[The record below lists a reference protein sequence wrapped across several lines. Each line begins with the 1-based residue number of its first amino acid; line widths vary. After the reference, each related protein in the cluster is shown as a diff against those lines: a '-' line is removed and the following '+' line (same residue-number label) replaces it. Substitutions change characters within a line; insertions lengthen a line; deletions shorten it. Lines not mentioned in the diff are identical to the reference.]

1 MALAQVK
8 EYLTFDDVL
17 LKPQASTIL
26 PNNVDISTNLT
37 KDIKLNIPIISAAMD
52 TVTESKMAIS
62 MSQNG
67 GLGVIHKN
75 YDIETQSYEVK
86 KVKRYEAGIV
96 YNPITMSPNNTIE
109 DVLNV
114 MEKQNIS
121 GFPVVDKANKLQGII
136 TNRDVRF
143 VINKKTKVKDL
154 MTKKV
159 ISITQTQSK
168 GMSSFGLAKKL
179 LQENRIEKLVVTDN
193 NNKCIG
199 LITVKDIQRGEK
211 FPYSVKDKNGQLLV
225 GAAIGSKPN
234 DLQRAIELD
243 KAGVDI
249 LFIDTAHGHS
259 SAVLESFKKIRKKI
273 NLPIV
278 VGNIAT
284 PEAAKDLIR
293 LGADAI
299 KVGIGPGSICTTRIV
314 AGVGVPQFTAI
325 QDIATITNKN
335 KIPMISDGGIRYS
348 GDIVKALAAGAN
360 CIMAGSLFAGTD
372 ESPGEVFLF
381 QGRSYKSYRGMG
393 SLGAMARGSADRYFQ
408 DEINEAIKLV
418 PEGIEGRI
426 PYKGQVSNVLFQLT
440 GGLRSGMGYTGSK
453 NLTIL
458 KKNAKFVRLTN
469 SGINE
474 SHVHGVQVTKEAP
487 NYRSN

>member
-1 MALAQVK
+1 MAQVK

-17 LKPQASTIL
+17 LKPQSSNIL

-37 KDIKLNIPIISAAMD
+37 RDITLNIPIISAAMD

-75 YDIETQSYEVK
+75 FDIETQSFEVK

-96 YNPITMSPNNTIE
+96 YNPITMNPNNTIE

-114 MEKQNIS
+114 MQEHRIS
-121 GFPVVDKANKLQGII
+121 GFPVVDKDNTLLGII

-159 ISITQTQSK
+159 ISITKTQSK
-168 GMSSFGLAKKL
+168 AMSSFGLAKKL
-179 LQENRIEKLVVTDN
+179 LQENRIEKLVVTDK

-211 FPYSVKDKNGQLLV
+211 FPNSVRDKNGQLLV

-234 DLQRAIELD
+234 DFLRATELD

-259 SAVLESFKKIRKKI
+259 STVLESFKKIRKKI
-273 NLPIV
+273 QLPIV

-284 PEAAKDLIR
+284 PEAAKDLIK

-299 KVGIGPGSICTTRIV
+299 KIGIGPGSICTTRIV

-325 QDIATITNKN
+325 QDIASITNKN

-408 DEINEAIKLV
+408 DEINESIKLV

-453 NLTIL
+453 NLTVL
-458 KKNAKFVRLTN
+458 NKNAQFVRLTN

>member
-1 MALAQVK
+1 MAQVK
-8 EYLTFDDVL
+8 EFLTFDDIL
-17 LKPQASTIL
+17 LQPRKSSVL
-26 PNNVDISTNLT
+26 PNQVNIQTQLT
-37 KDIKLNIPIISAAMD
+37 KNITLNIPVLSAAMD
-52 TVTESKMAIS
+52 TVTESKMAIA
-62 MSQNG
+62 MAQNG

-75 YDIETQSYEVK
+75 FDILTQASEVAR
-86 KVKRYEAGIV
+86 VKRFEAGIV
-96 YNPITMSPNNTIE
+96 YDPITMSPENTIE
-109 DVLNV
+109 DVFAI
-114 MEKQNIS
+114 MDEKKIS
-121 GFPVVDKANKLQGII
+121 GFPVIDKTKKLLGII

-143 VINKKTKVKDL
+143 VTNKKSMVKDY

-159 ISITQTQSK
+159 ITIQKNQSTNY
-168 GMSSFGLAKKL
+168 AKKL
-179 LQENRIEKLVVTDN
+179 LHENRIEKLVVVDN
-193 NNKCIG
+193 QKKCIG
-199 LITVKDIQRGEK
+199 LITVKDIQRSERY
-211 FPYSVKDKNGQLLV
+211 PSSVRDKNGRLLV
-225 GAAIGSKPN
+225 GAAVGTKLE
-234 DLQRAIELD
+234 DLERAIALD
-243 KAGVDI
+243 KSGVDV

-259 SAVLESFKKIRKKI
+259 MSVIDAYKKIRK
-273 NLPIV
+273 NTHCPIV

-284 PEAAKDLIR
+284 PDAAKDLIK
-293 LGADAI
+293 LGVDAI
-299 KVGIGPGSICTTRIV
+299 KVGIGPGSICTTRVV

-325 QDIATITNKN
+325 QEISTVASKA
-335 KIPMISDGGIRYS
+335 KIPMISDGGIRFS

-408 DEINEAIKLV
+408 DEINESIKLV

-426 PYKGQVSNVLFQLT
+426 PYKGTVSNVLFQLT
-440 GGLRSGMGYTGSK
+440 GGLKSGMGYTGSK
-453 NLTIL
+453 DLSNLR
-458 KKNAKFVRLTN
+458 KNAKFIRSTN

>member
-1 MALAQVK
+1 M
-8 EYLTFDDVL
+8 Y
-17 LKPQASTIL
+17 
-26 PNNVDISTNLT
+26 
-37 KDIKLNIPIISAAMD
+37 
-52 TVTESKMAIS
+52 
-62 MSQNG
+62 
-67 GLGVIHKN
+67 
-75 YDIETQSYEVK
+75 
-86 KVKRYEAGIV
+86 KR
-96 YNPITMSPNNTIE
+96 
-109 DVLNV
+109 
-114 MEKQNIS
+114 Q
-121 GFPVVDKANKLQGII
+121 GFPVVDKDNTLQGII

-168 GMSSFGLAKKL
+168 AMSSFGLAKKL

-193 NNKCIG
+193 NKKCIG

-211 FPYSVKDKNGQLLV
+211 FPFSVKDKNGQLLV

-234 DLQRAIELD
+234 DLLRAIELD

-259 SAVLESFKKIRKKI
+259 SAVLDSFKKIRKKI
-273 NLPIV
+273 KLPIV

-284 PEAAKDLIR
+284 PDAAKDLIK

-325 QDIATITNKN
+325 QDIASITNKN

-453 NLTIL
+453 NLTTL

>member
-1 MALAQVK
+1 MAQVK
-8 EYLTFDDVL
+8 EFLTFDDVL
-17 LKPQASTIL
+17 LQPRKSSVL
-26 PNNVDISTNLT
+26 PNHVNIQTQLT
-37 KDIKLNIPIISAAMD
+37 KDISLNIPILSAAMD
-52 TVTESKMAIS
+52 TVTESRMAIA
-62 MSQNG
+62 MAQNG

-75 YDIETQSYEVK
+75 FDIATQASEVAR
-86 KVKRYEAGIV
+86 VKRFEAGIV

-109 DVLNV
+109 DVFAI
-114 MEKQNIS
+114 MDEKNIS
-121 GFPVVDKANKLQGII
+121 GFPVVDKNNKLLGII

-143 VINKKTKVKDL
+143 VTNKKSMVKDY

-159 ISITQTQSK
+159 ITIQKNQSTNH
-168 GMSSFGLAKKL
+168 AKRL
-179 LQENRIEKLVVTDN
+179 LHENRIEKLVVIDN
-193 NNKCIG
+193 QKRCIG
-199 LITVKDIQRGEK
+199 LITVKDIQRSERY
-211 FPYSVKDKNGQLLV
+211 PSSVRDKNGRLLV
-225 GAAIGSKPN
+225 GAAVGTKLD
-234 DLQRAIELD
+234 DLERAVALD
-243 KAGVDI
+243 KSGVDV

-259 SAVLESFKKIRKKI
+259 NSVLDAYKKIRKKTHC
-273 NLPIV
+273 PIV

-284 PEAAKDLIR
+284 PEAAKDLIK
-293 LGADAI
+293 LGVDAI
-299 KVGIGPGSICTTRIV
+299 KVGIGPGSICTTRVV

-325 QDIATITNKN
+325 QEISTVTSKS
-335 KIPMISDGGIRYS
+335 KTPMISDGGIRFS
-348 GDIVKALAAGAN
+348 GDIVKALAAGGN

-408 DEINEAIKLV
+408 DEISESIKLV

-426 PYKGQVSNVLFQLT
+426 PYKGTVSNVLFQLT
-440 GGLRSGMGYTGSK
+440 GGLKSGMGYTGSK
-453 NLTIL
+453 DLSSL
-458 KKNAKFVRLTN
+458 RKNAKFVRLTN

>member
-1 MALAQVK
+1 MAQVK

-26 PNNVDISTNLT
+26 PNKVDISTNLT

-96 YNPITMSPNNTIE
+96 YNPITMSPDNTIE

-243 KAGVDI
+243 RAGVDI

-259 SAVLESFKKIRKKI
+259 SAVIESFKKIRKKI
-273 NLPIV
+273 KLPIV

-284 PEAAKDLIR
+284 PEAAKDLIK

-325 QDIATITNKN
+325 QDIAAITNKN

>member
-1 MALAQVK
+1 MAQVK

-273 NLPIV
+273 KLPIV

-284 PEAAKDLIR
+284 PEAAKDLIK

-474 SHVHGVQVTKEAP
+474 SHVHGVQVTKEAT

>member
-1 MALAQVK
+1 MAQVK

-17 LKPQASTIL
+17 LKPQVSNTL
-26 PNNVDISTNLT
+26 PNDVDISTNLT
-37 KDIKLNIPIISAAMD
+37 KDIVLNTPIISAAMD
-52 TVTESKMAIS
+52 TVTESKMAIA

-75 YDIETQSYEVK
+75 FDIETQSYEVK

-96 YNPITMSPNNTIE
+96 YNPITMNPNNTIE
-109 DVLNV
+109 DVLSV
-114 MEKQNIS
+114 MKEQNIS
-121 GFPVVDKANKLQGII
+121 GFPVVDKDNTLQGII

-154 MTKKV
+154 MTRKV

-193 NNKCIG
+193 NKKCIG
-199 LITVKDIQRGEK
+199 LITVKDIQRGER
-211 FPYSVKDKNGQLLV
+211 FPFSVKDKNGQLLV

-234 DLQRAIELD
+234 DLLRAIELD

-259 SAVLESFKKIRKKI
+259 SAVLDSFKKIRKKI
-273 NLPIV
+273 KLPIV

-284 PEAAKDLIR
+284 PEAAKDLIK

-325 QDIATITNKN
+325 QDIASITNKN

-453 NLTIL
+453 DLATL

>member
-1 MALAQVK
+1 MAQVK

-17 LKPQASTIL
+17 LKPQVSNIL
-26 PNNVDISTNLT
+26 PNDVDISANLT
-37 KDIKLNIPIISAAMD
+37 KDIVLNTPIISAAMD
-52 TVTESKMAIS
+52 TVTESKMAIA

-75 YDIETQSYEVK
+75 FDIETQSYEVK

-96 YNPITMSPNNTIE
+96 YNPITMNPNNTIE
-109 DVLNV
+109 DVLSV
-114 MEKQNIS
+114 MKEQNIS
-121 GFPVVDKANKLQGII
+121 GFPVVDKDNTLQGII

-168 GMSSFGLAKKL
+168 AMSSFGLAKKL

-193 NNKCIG
+193 NKKCIG

-211 FPYSVKDKNGQLLV
+211 FPFSVKDKNGQLLV

-234 DLQRAIELD
+234 DLLRAIELD

-259 SAVLESFKKIRKKI
+259 SAVLDSFKKIRKKI
-273 NLPIV
+273 KLPIV

-284 PEAAKDLIR
+284 PEAAKDLIK

-325 QDIATITNKN
+325 QDIASITNKN

-453 NLTIL
+453 DLATL

>member
-1 MALAQVK
+1 MAQVK

-17 LKPQASTIL
+17 LKPQVSNIL
-26 PNNVDISTNLT
+26 PNDVDISANLT
-37 KDIKLNIPIISAAMD
+37 KDIILNTPIISAAMD
-52 TVTESKMAIS
+52 TVTESKMAIA

-75 YDIETQSYEVK
+75 FDIETQSYEVK

-96 YNPITMSPNNTIE
+96 YNPITMNPNNTIE
-109 DVLNV
+109 DVLSV
-114 MEKQNIS
+114 MKEQNIS
-121 GFPVVDKANKLQGII
+121 GFPVVDKDNTLQGII

-193 NNKCIG
+193 NKKCIG

-211 FPYSVKDKNGQLLV
+211 FPFSVKDKNGQLLV

-234 DLQRAIELD
+234 DLLRAIELD

-259 SAVLESFKKIRKKI
+259 SAVLDSFKKIRKKI
-273 NLPIV
+273 KLPIV

-284 PEAAKDLIR
+284 PEAAKDLIK

-325 QDIATITNKN
+325 QDIASITNKN

-372 ESPGEVFLF
+372 ESPVEVFLF

-453 NLTIL
+453 NLTTL

>member
-1 MALAQVK
+1 MAQVK

-17 LKPQASTIL
+17 LKPQVSNIL
-26 PNNVDISTNLT
+26 PNDVDISANLT
-37 KDIKLNIPIISAAMD
+37 KDIVLNTPIISAAMD
-52 TVTESKMAIS
+52 TVTESKMAIA

-75 YDIETQSYEVK
+75 FDIETQSYEVK

-109 DVLNV
+109 DVLSV
-114 MEKQNIS
+114 MKEQNIS
-121 GFPVVDKANKLQGII
+121 GFPVVDKDNTLQGII

-168 GMSSFGLAKKL
+168 AMSSFGLAKKL

-193 NNKCIG
+193 NKKCIG

-211 FPYSVKDKNGQLLV
+211 FPFSVKDKNGQLLV

-234 DLQRAIELD
+234 DLLRAIELD

-259 SAVLESFKKIRKKI
+259 SAVLDSFKKIRKKI
-273 NLPIV
+273 KLPIV

-284 PEAAKDLIR
+284 PEAAKDLIK

-325 QDIATITNKN
+325 QDIASITNKN

-453 NLTIL
+453 DLTTL

>member
-1 MALAQVK
+1 MAQVK

-17 LKPQASTIL
+17 LKPQSSNIL
-26 PNNVDISTNLT
+26 PNNVDISSNLT

-52 TVTESKMAIS
+52 TVTESRMAIS

-75 YDIETQSYEVK
+75 FDIETQSHEVK

-114 MEKQNIS
+114 MGKQNIS

-211 FPYSVKDKNGQLLV
+211 FPFSVKDKNGQLLV

-234 DLQRAIELD
+234 DLQRAIALD

-259 SAVLESFKKIRKKI
+259 STVLESFKKIRKKI
-273 NLPIV
+273 KLPIV

-284 PEAAKDLIR
+284 PEAAKDLIK

>member
-1 MALAQVK
+1 MAQVK

-37 KDIKLNIPIISAAMD
+37 KEIKLNIPIISAAMD

-193 NNKCIG
+193 NNKCVG

-273 NLPIV
+273 KLPIV

-284 PEAAKDLIR
+284 PEAAKDLIK
-293 LGADAI
+293 LGVDAI

>member
-1 MALAQVK
+1 MAQVK

-193 NNKCIG
+193 NNRCIG

-273 NLPIV
+273 KLPIV

-284 PEAAKDLIR
+284 PEAAKDLIK